1 MELLGLLDFF
11 LMTPVPPLILL
22 PLLPFLSSSLH
33 DSLPSLQSEV
43 TGCAVTAFPAAW
55 FPNPP
60 PAPPGPPAAE
70 GSSKSGI
77 AMWIIILIV
86 LLVLLPLLCCLGAWL
101 IWRRKVCQGCEHP
114 LRHEHWSS

>member
-1 MELLGLLDFF
+1 M
-11 LMTPVPPLILL
+11 
-22 PLLPFLSSSLH
+22 
-33 DSLPSLQSEV
+33 
-43 TGCAVTAFPAAW
+43 TAFPAAW

-101 IWRRKVCQGCEHP
+101 IWRRKVSQGCCGHP
-114 LRHEHWSS
+114 LCHEHWSG